1 MYENLI
7 ITIEYGVPFI
17 IILLIVICW
26 FLATMAQRL
35 ETIERRLSEF
45 KASREDSAAER
56 KRDSKE

>member
-7 ITIEYGVPFI
+7 IAIEYGIPAIV
-17 IILLIVICW
+17 ILLIAICW
-26 FLATMAQRL
+26 LLASMSQRL
-35 ETIERRLSEF
+35 ETIERKLSEF